1 LYGSNP
7 SNGYTN
13 FTRVVAELTSFE
25 HEFEKVAQEGKEEY
39 KNSVNSKGLF
49 PYLRVESE
57 NDGFGESVAIARFMC
72 NSNPDCGLY
81 GSSTEEIAQ
90 VDEAADKHLCF
101 MNRHFVRLVPSIF
114 GYFKLS
120 EDESKEKLKS
130 LKDYLRELDEAV
142 KDKEFLVAGK
152 LSIAD
157 LYIVCTLTIPMGL
170 CVDAGFRKAIPNFMK
185 YYEGVRT
192 NSTVEK
198 YFGKQRYVGKGM
210 KPQVQKD

>member
-13 FTRVVAELTSFE
+13 FTRIVADLTSFE
-25 HEFEKVAQEGKEEY
+25 HEFEKVSPEGKEEY
-39 KNSVNSKGLF
+39 KNNVNSRGLF

-72 NSNPDCGLY
+72 NSNPGAGLY

-90 VDEAADKHLCF
+90 VDEVLDKNLCF
-101 MNRHFVRLVPSIF
+101 LQRHFSRLVPAVF

-120 EDESKEKLKS
+120 EDESKERQKA
-130 LKDYLRELDEAV
+130 LKDYLRELDQAI
-142 KDKEFLVAGK
+142 KDKEFFVAGK
-152 LSIAD
+152 LTIAD
-157 LYIVCTLTIPMGL
+157 LYIVCSMSIPMGI

-185 YYEGVRT
+185 YFEGVRA
-192 NSTVEK
+192 NSVVEK
-198 YFGKQRYVGKGM
+198 YLGKQRYVGKGQ